1 MQLIETIRPL
11 LNDSRVPHPLET
23 VSIEFI
29 LRKKEK
35 NHKHEKKCKQK
46 KEKTCIFQKFVVI
59 LRPNLVCTNVR
70 VRVNRWNI
78 SISIGLIRRRI

>member
-29 LRKKEK
+29 LRKKYTQ
-35 NHKHEKKCKQK
+35 KKEK
-46 KEKTCIFQKFVVI
+46 KEKTCIY
-59 LRPNLVCTNVR
+59 
-70 VRVNRWNI
+70 
-78 SISIGLIRRRI
+78 LIFCNFGTPLP